1 MVLWRVELT
10 NKEVFLEN
18 EILGKLENP
27 LNVTPWLLLLSYC
40 ESNELGIK
48 SLSLWDN
55 VRGIRVDSPLSL
67 SSLIPDKIDYRTKSV
82 ATGLGMSSNS
92 EKYYGIVM
100 MKGSTN
106 FCVWYNDVK
115 GVVTTTIE

>member
-67 SSLIPDKIDYRTKSV
+67 SSLIPDKIDYRT
-82 ATGLGMSSNS
+82 
-92 EKYYGIVM
+92 
-100 MKGSTN
+100 
-106 FCVWYNDVK
+106 FR
-115 GVVTTTIE
+115 